1 MDSDVTITR
10 AELDDAEEILE
21 LQKLAYRSEAEI
33 YQDPTLP
40 PLTQT
45 VEEVKRDFD
54 GQIFLKAEF
63 DGRIVGSVRGSMK
76 DRTCFIGRLIVHP
89 DLQNRGIGTKLMTEI
104 EKHFAKAKRF
114 ELFTGYR
121 SKRNIYLYLK
131 VGYQLFKIETIR
143 PSLKLLYLEK
153 FS

>member
-76 DRTCFIGRLIVHP
+76 DRTCFIRRLIVHP